1 MQQTAKDP
9 KELLELDKLK
19 LQQIIEEEVSSNSKL
34 WLCVAWTTARGFE
47 QRTEEIRQEVRR
59 RDYPF

>member
-1 MQQTAKDP
+1 VSIRKMQQTAKDP

-34 WLCVAWTTARGFE
+34 
-47 QRTEEIRQEVRR
+47 
-59 RDYPF
+59 